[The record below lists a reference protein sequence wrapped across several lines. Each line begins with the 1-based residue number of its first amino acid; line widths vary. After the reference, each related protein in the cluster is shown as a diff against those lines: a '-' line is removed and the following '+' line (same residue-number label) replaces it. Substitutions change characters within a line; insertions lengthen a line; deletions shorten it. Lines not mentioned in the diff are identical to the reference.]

1 MRKLAIF
8 LALTVTAMTAAFA
21 QSADTRQPKPKSQKE
36 AEAINAV
43 FSAQDPDARIAAV
56 EALLTKYADTQFKG
70 IALYVATVSAQQKN
84 DSEKI
89 VLYGERTLEADPKG
103 YGAMLIM
110 GQALAARTREFDFD
124 KEEKLG
130 KAEKLAKEALALVAT
145 APKPNPAMTD
155 EQWAMAKK
163 DFESQGHEVLGLSA
177 MVRKKYDVAIPELKA
192 AIEAQ
197 PQKDP
202 STMVRLAVTYNDAGQ
217 PDNAIAMVDQL
228 NAMPDLPPSIK
239 QVAAQQKLKAVQ
251 LKSQKK

>member
-8 LALTVTAMTAAFA
+8 LALTVTLMTAAFA
-21 QSADTRQPKPKSQKE
+21 QTADTKQAKPKSQKE

-43 FSAQDPDARIAAV
+43 FSSQDPDGRIAAV
-56 EALLTKYADTQFKG
+56 EALLTKFADTQFKG
-70 IALYVATVSAQQKN
+70 LALYIATVSAQQKN
-84 DSEKI
+84 DTEKI
-89 VLYGERTLEADPKG
+89 ILYGERCLEADPKG

-130 KAEKLAKEALALVAT
+130 KAEKLAKDALALVAT

-202 STMVRLAVTYNDAGQ
+202 ATMVRLAVTYNDAGQ
-217 PDNAIAMVDQL
+217 PDNAIAIVDQL

-239 QVAAQQKLKAVQ
+239 QVAAQQKLKAAQ